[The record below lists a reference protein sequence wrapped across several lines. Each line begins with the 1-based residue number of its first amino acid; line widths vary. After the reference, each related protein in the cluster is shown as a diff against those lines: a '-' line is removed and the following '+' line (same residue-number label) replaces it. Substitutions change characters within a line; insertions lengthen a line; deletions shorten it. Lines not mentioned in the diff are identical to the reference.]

1 MLGLVAGACSEK
13 SGSGSAA
20 TVAPAASAS
29 TSAPA
34 GTAAPAASVTVT
46 VASAATVAPTD
57 TAGSTGGAMSLA
69 DSIAH
74 ALAYTGG
81 TAGAASGD
89 PIKIGYVNEE
99 GGTPAFPESTIG
111 LESAVKYVNESLGG
125 ADGHPI
131 ELVKCITNS
140 SEDSTK
146 CAQQMLADDSISV
159 VMTGV
164 IAQDALVAPLL
175 DALKDQK
182 PVIIGNP
189 VTTPEFL
196 ATDAYAYTPGSPG
209 VIQGL
214 AAFAAKHL
222 PSGPAKKVAVVY
234 GDNSGGQVAF
244 SGLTEPVLKALGVTS
259 VVGVPIADTAG
270 PQDFAPAI
278 TAAGA
283 SDADAFLPLVTVQG
297 CIGTAQALKDLAI
310 ATPVV
315 TTSLCLGTPMIDYL
329 KQQGGAGIVPDKWYF
344 GGYGFSYFM
353 PGNADLDSYVTMV
366 LQYAKDQGI
375 ANVEYTGFA
384 GPMFGNLL
392 TVTKFINEI
401 GADKVTPDAI
411 RSAAKSFAGPM
422 WGVVGPMKCGASP
435 VFVSVCGL
443 QMGIQ
448 QYVDDKWV
456 SINDGYNGKPIDPTV
471 ELAG

>member
-1 MLGLVAGACSEK
+1 MLGLLAVACSED
-13 SGSGSAA
+13 STSEPASAPTA
-20 TVAPAASAS
+20 APNTASAS
-29 TSAPA
+29 TDAPA
-34 GTAAPAASVTVT
+34 GTEAPGTSADTAAA
-46 VASAATVAPTD
+46 APTD
-57 TAGSTGGAMSLA
+57 TTAVSDSGMSLEGA
-69 DSIAH
+69 IAH
-74 ALAYTGG
+74 ALDYTGG

-89 PIKIGYVNEE
+89 PIKIGYINEE

-111 LESAVKYVNESLGG
+111 IESAVKYVNESLGG

-146 CAQQMLADDSISV
+146 CAQQILADDSISV

-175 DALKDQK
+175 DALKGQK

-196 ATDAYAYTPGSPG
+196 AADGYAYTPGSPG
-209 VIQGL
+209 VIQGI
-214 AAFAAKHL
+214 AAFAARHL
-222 PSGPAKKVAVVY
+222 PAGAAKKVAVVY

-244 SGLTEPVLKALGVTS
+244 SALTEPALKALGVET

-283 SDADAFLPLVTVQG
+283 ADADAFLPLVTVQG
-297 CIGTAQALKDLAI
+297 CIGTAQALQDLAI
-310 ATPVV
+310 VTPVV
-315 TTSLCLGTPMIDYL
+315 TTSLCLGTPMTDYL
-329 KQQGGAGIVPDKWYF
+329 EQQGGTGIVPNNWYF
-344 GGYGFSYFM
+344 GGYGYSYFI
-353 PGNADLDSYVTMV
+353 PGNDDLDSYVTMV
-366 LQYAKDQGI
+366 LQYGKDEGI
-375 ANVEYTGFA
+375 DNLEYTGFA
-384 GPMFGNLL
+384 ASMFGNLL

-401 GADKVTPDAI
+401 GADNLTPDSI
-411 RSAAKSFAGPM
+411 RTTAKAFAGPM

-435 VFVSVCGL
+435 IFLSVCGL

-456 SINDGYNGKPIDPTV
+456 SINDGYNGQPIDPTV

>member
-1 MLGLVAGACSEK
+1 
-13 SGSGSAA
+13 
-20 TVAPAASAS
+20 
-29 TSAPA
+29 
-34 GTAAPAASVTVT
+34 
-46 VASAATVAPTD
+46 
-57 TAGSTGGAMSLA
+57 MSLA

-81 TAGAASGD
+81 KAGAASGSS
-89 PIKIGYVNEE
+89 IKIGYVNEE

-111 LESAVKYVNESLGG
+111 IESAVKYVNESLGG

-131 ELVKCITNS
+131 ELVKCLTNS

-159 VMTGV
+159 VLTGV

-196 ATDAYAYTPGSPG
+196 AKDGYAYTPGSPG

-222 PSGPAKKVAVVY
+222 PAGVAKKVAVVY

-244 SGLTEPVLKALGVTS
+244 SALTEPALKALGVAT

-283 SDADAFLPLVTVQG
+283 ADADAFLPLVTVQG

-310 ATPVV
+310 TTPVV

-329 KQQGGAGIVPDKWYF
+329 KQQGGTGIVPDKWYF
-344 GGYGFSYFM
+344 GGYGYSYFM
-353 PGNADLDSYVTMV
+353 PGDADLDSYVTMV
-366 LQYAKDQGI
+366 LQYAKDKGV

-401 GADKVTPDAI
+401 GASKVTPDAI
-411 RSAAKSFAGPM
+411 RTAAKAFTGPM
-422 WGVVGPMKCGASP
+422 WGVVGPMKCGASA

-448 QYVDDKWV
+448 QYVDTKWV